1 MIGLGVDLSSLM
13 GASSVNDVAG
23 RSGGGRRRR
32 RVRTLL
38 LLGSVIV
45 VAAGAVLALSVLP
58 ADASTTVGVDVS
70 HWQGTVKWSSVRSGG
85 TQFAYIKAT
94 EGIDFT
100 DSQFDTN
107 YPAAYHAGVIRGAYH
122 FALPNR
128 SSGAVQADFLFHNGG
143 AWSADGR
150 TLPAAVDLEYNP
162 YGSDCYNMTQAGMR
176 TWIADFLNRYRTRTG
191 RYAVIYTTTDWWKRC
206 TGNYSGFAS
215 KHPLWLARYGSSSG
229 TLPAGWGFYTFWQY
243 TQTGRVSGV
252 SGAVDRDYFN
262 GLRSRLIA
270 LANNTA

>member
-38 LLGSVIV
+38 MLGSVIV
-45 VAAGAVLALSVLP
+45 VAASAVLALSVLP
-58 ADASTTVGVDVS
+58 ADASTTAGVDVS

-94 EGIDFT
+94 EGVDFT

-107 YPAAYHAGVIRGAYH
+107 YPAAYYAGVIRGAYH
-122 FALPNR
+122 FALPNK
-128 SSGAVQADFLFHNGG
+128 SSGAAQADFLFRNGG

-162 YGSDCYNMTQAGMR
+162 YGPDCYNMTQAGMR
-176 TWIADFLNRYRTRTG
+176 TWIADFLNRYHSRTG

-215 KHPLWLARYGSSSG
+215 KHPLWLARYGSSAG

-243 TQTGRVSGV
+243 TQTGRVSGI

-262 GLRSRLIA
+262 GLRTRLIA